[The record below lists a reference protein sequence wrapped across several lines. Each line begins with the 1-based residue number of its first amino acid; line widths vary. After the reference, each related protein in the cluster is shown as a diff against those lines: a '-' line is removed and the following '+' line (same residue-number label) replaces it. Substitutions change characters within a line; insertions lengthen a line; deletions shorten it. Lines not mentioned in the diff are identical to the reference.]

1 MNRKYVGNSIWG
13 QKTFKNPIK
22 ENNLISFIVQTRS
35 FILLNYIYLLEI
47 TN

>member
-22 ENNLISFIVQTRS
+22 ENNLISFIVHLSIRDHK
-35 FILLNYIYLLEI
+35 LEKTLRI
-47 TN
+47 